1 MLDAYAKPADA
12 LAALADNPEA
22 ELGGE
27 DEEHAGGSVALAR
40 HNMAEC
46 RGGYTL
52 PNPASWHAALNVVN
66 ASSFSPGGQRSPIY
80 DLTWDALVQQ
90 RVF

>member
-12 LAALADNPEA
+12 LAALYDNSEA

-40 HNMAEC
+40 DNMAAC
-46 RGGYTL
+46 RGGYIQ
-52 PNPASWHAALNVVN
+52 PKPASWHAASNVVN
-66 ASSFSPGGQRSPIY
+66 ASSFSPGGQRSPMY